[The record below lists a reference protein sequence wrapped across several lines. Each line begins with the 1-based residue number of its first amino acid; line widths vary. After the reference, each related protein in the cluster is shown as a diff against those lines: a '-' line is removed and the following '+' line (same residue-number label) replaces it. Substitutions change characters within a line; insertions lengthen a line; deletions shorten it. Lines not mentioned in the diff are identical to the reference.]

1 MDIDF
6 RVLFQTLTYSQWFQ
20 YLVGGRVWS
29 LGSIKGFSNAWFT
42 DEETESQ
49 VSSVPRVT
57 VSEGRAQ
64 IVIMKRE

>member
-1 MDIDF
+1 M
-6 RVLFQTLTYSQWFQ
+6 
-20 YLVGGRVWS
+20 WS

-49 VSSVPRVT
+49 VNSVSRVT

-64 IVIMKRE
+64 IMVMKTEWLKDWGHQERRKFEF